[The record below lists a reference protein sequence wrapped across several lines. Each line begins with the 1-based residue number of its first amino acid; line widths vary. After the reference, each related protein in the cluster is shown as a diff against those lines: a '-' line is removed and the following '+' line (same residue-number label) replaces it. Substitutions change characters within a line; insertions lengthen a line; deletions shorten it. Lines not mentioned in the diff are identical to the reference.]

1 MEPNKKSLLEKKKKE
16 KKGEL
21 STIVYLN
28 FLNVP

>member
-1 MEPNKKSLLEKKKKE
+1 MEPSKKSLLEKKKE